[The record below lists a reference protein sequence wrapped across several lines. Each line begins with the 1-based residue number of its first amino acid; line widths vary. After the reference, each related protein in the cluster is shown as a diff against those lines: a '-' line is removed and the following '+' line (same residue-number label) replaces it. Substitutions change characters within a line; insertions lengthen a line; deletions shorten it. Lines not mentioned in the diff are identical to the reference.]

1 MSSSPRTNEKTP
13 RRTAKPLIEN
23 FLATVLVCKW
33 IHRNK
38 SEGTNVQIL
47 TLQNTCELY
56 KKYLKDKRL
65 YKILKR

>member
-1 MSSSPRTNEKTP
+1 MMSSSPRTNEKPP

-47 TLQNTCELY
+47 TLQNTCEHN
-56 KKYLKDKRL
+56 
-65 YKILKR
+65 